1 MEANEVQAIAE
12 AVGKAVVTALGPD
25 KTPVANPND
34 APEGAFFDEET
45 QEVIYTDPAVKAA
58 DEAEMDCLKAL
69 PKGTICVRGR
79 SGSQTV
85 NHTEESMNF
94 LNDFRKNKK
103 SWKTRF
109 NNR

>member
-79 SGSQTV
+79 SGTTMINQSK
-85 NHTEESMNF
+85 ESLEAIAN
-94 LNDFRKNKK
+94 
-103 SWKTRF
+103 WKQRRRQYGTRTQI
-109 NNR
+109 R